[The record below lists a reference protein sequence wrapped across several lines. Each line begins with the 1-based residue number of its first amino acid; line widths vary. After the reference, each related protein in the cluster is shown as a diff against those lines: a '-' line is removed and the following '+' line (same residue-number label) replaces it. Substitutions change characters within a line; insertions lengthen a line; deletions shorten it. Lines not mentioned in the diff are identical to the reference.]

1 MELKKGLKFLLVPVA
16 AAVIMSCAVPA
27 GAVPTVWE
35 HEAEI
40 GESEEYEPAVSDPG
54 ELFDPDKPAEASE
67 PVTEDPV
74 EQSGETSDIQPSEV
88 LVEPEPEPVSEPVE
102 ESSAYYI
109 GVSEDPEDSEI
120 SEVSIYVSQA
130 SHFYVY
136 ENENDNDE
144 SSYAEESEYN
154 YESEG
159 YEEYSDYEYEPE
171 EPERD
176 TSSLDISDYEISDTI
191 VLTPQDWEALKNGD
205 QRETSNFELK
215 ASPTNAK
222 APNAF
227 SKLKEESK
235 GGNDD
240 WVFLVWGIVLLSG
253 GVIAVGAVIATTVIS
268 KKKR

>member
-27 GAVPTVWE
+27 GAGPTVWE

-159 YEEYSDYEYEPE
+159 YEEYSDYEYE
-171 EPERD
+171 
-176 TSSLDISDYEISDTI
+176 ISETI